1 MVRRGSRRSSA
12 TAASVSDSPT
22 QTAMESGKVSPRRI
36 RGSSPVNVH
45 RPGSRSQL
53 MRPRRSKRSSSDTH
67 LKNPWTDGDHSDN
80 EHHQNMPQH
89 STLDMVPSH
98 WTTESG
104 KFDPRQSEMTFDE
117 RSNVAI
123 NVNLRHSRN
132 NNSDEKSLSNGSE
145 DTHGDSS
152 EDSPTNAKKKSKK
165 KEILEG
171 EYEDPH
177 ERRQFYKKL
186 KKVGIKKAF
195 EFEDDWESNSQNSNV
210 SDISV
215 GNASYIL
222 DLAQQTESRKKDR
235 GEEALEEALELYG
248 TWLTEGKS
256 DDKNIF
262 LMILHEVKKEQKAK
276 YKKRDKKQ
284 AALLN
289 QALDDELKR
298 REQAKQEE
306 KEREEEEEEE
316 RQKEEAKKKEA
327 ESDCSA
333 TVFKKKV
340 ARRTS
345 FHTKKCEEKISEII
359 TSQQSIDQAEEED
372 DHEKESCDGSN
383 DSHHF
388 SEDWSEEP
396 DFAHV
401 EEDDHHDES
410 LEPSK
415 PSSRTSR
422 GFLKRFGSNRKLG
435 KVSKS
440 TSDLDGSSLHKRS
453 SDADRNSFHKMS
465 SDLDRNSIHKQSK
478 GLFSRLRRQVSERN
492 IEQWKEQ
499 ETSWRENGHVLTA
512 EEKWWAKINDAK
524 KERVMFAQ
532 QKAMLD
538 QTSSTLPIPQS
549 MGMARLNFSTR
560 TDPGFNGIPDTPPA
574 KKMTMVTLDE
584 SHTSSSASPMP
595 DQEGKSEKKK
605 SKKKTD
611 KNLDKIESSND
622 LTPDKKKKK
631 KHNRRSSE
639 TGRTTPKS
647 KGTRRSSDT
656 GALPP
661 LDLDATKSPNPK
673 HKKKSKKKAKSLDSS
688 GIEGIMELNDSSTKK
703 KGKYSK
709 YGQDDDSASVSSNR
723 SSGSHK
729 SSGKKKKAK
738 GSKTRNSLEISPRK
752 KKNKSLGSASRSF
765 DSSEANSSRVGKK
778 KKNKKTSRG
787 SHGAFSDDSLYSDDT
802 SVDWTDQE
810 IVPSPSS
817 ETDAGETA
825 ITADSI
831 LQ

>member
-1 MVRRGSRRSSA
+1 
-12 TAASVSDSPT
+12 
-22 QTAMESGKVSPRRI
+22 MESGKVSPRRI
-36 RGSSPVNVH
+36 RGSSPVNAH
-45 RPGSRSQL
+45 RPGSRGQL
-53 MRPRRSKRSSSDTH
+53 VRPRRSKRTSSDTH

-104 KFDPRQSEMTFDE
+104 KFDPRQSEMTFDA

-165 KEILEG
+165 KEVLEG

-177 ERRQFYKKL
+177 ERHQFYKKL
-186 KKVGIKKAF
+186 KKVGIKKTF
-195 EFEDDWESNSQNSNV
+195 EFEDDWEANSQNSNV

-222 DLAQQTESRKKDR
+222 DLAQQKESRKKDR
-235 GEEALEEALELYG
+235 EEEALEEALELYG

-276 YKKRDKKQ
+276 YKKLDKKQ

-298 REQAKQEE
+298 REQVKQEE
-306 KEREEEEEEE
+306 KEREEEEERE
-316 RQKEEAKKKEA
+316 KEEAKKKKA
-327 ESDCSA
+327 ESDSSTTA
-333 TVFKKKV
+333 SKERKKKIL
-340 ARRTS
+340 RRTS
-345 FHTKKCEEKISEII
+345 FHTKQCEEKISEII
-359 TSQQSIDQAEEED
+359 TSQQSMDQAEEEEE
-372 DHEKESCDGSN
+372 DHEKESCDYSN

-396 DFAHV
+396 DSADV
-401 EEDDHHDES
+401 EGDDYHDES

-415 PSSRTSR
+415 PSSRASR

-440 TSDLDGSSLHKRS
+440 TSDLDRNSLHKRS
-453 SDADRNSFHKMS
+453 SDADRNSLHKRS
-465 SDLDRNSIHKQSK
+465 SDLDRNSIQKQSK

-499 ETSWRENGHVLTA
+499 ETSWRENSHVLTA

-549 MGMARLNFSTR
+549 KGMARLDFSTR
-560 TDPGFNGIPDTPPA
+560 TDPGYNGIPDTPPA
-574 KKMTMVTLDE
+574 KKTAMATLDE

-595 DQEGKSEKKK
+595 EQEEKSEKKK
-605 SKKKTD
+605 WKKKTD
-611 KNLDKIESSND
+611 KNQDITESSND

-631 KHNRRSSE
+631 KNSRRSSE
-639 TGRTTPKS
+639 SDGTTLKPKGS
-647 KGTRRSSDT
+647 RRSSDT
-656 GALPP
+656 SALPP
-661 LDLDATKSPNPK
+661 LDLDATKSQNPK

-688 GIEGIMELNDSSTKK
+688 GIEGVMELNDSSTKK

-709 YGQDDDSASVSSNR
+709 YGQDDDSASVGSNR

-729 SSGKKKKAK
+729 SLGKKKKAK
-738 GSKTRNSLEISPRK
+738 GSKTRNSLEMSPRK

-765 DSSEANSSRVGKK
+765 DSSEANSSRMGKK
-778 KKNKKTSRG
+778 KKNRKTSRG
-787 SHGAFSDDSLYSDDT
+787 SHGALSDDSFYSDDT
-802 SVDWTDQE
+802 SVDWTDRD
-810 IVPSPSS
+810 IIPSPSS
-817 ETDAGETA
+817 ETGAAQTVM
-825 ITADSI
+825 TADSV